1 MCRVLIADDEP
12 KVLLLIK
19 SLIDWQTLGL
29 DLVATANDGVAA
41 LAAIAQL
48 RPDIVITDI
57 RMPGYDGIELIG
69 RAKALNPAIDFIIIS
84 GYRHFDYA
92 QKAIRFGVEDYL
104 LKPLKALE
112 INQTLRKMS

>member
-1 MCRVLIADDEP
+1 
-12 KVLLLIK
+12 LLLIK

-69 RAKALNPAIDFIIIS
+69 RAKALNPAIDF
-84 GYRHFDYA
+84 
-92 QKAIRFGVEDYL
+92 
-104 LKPLKALE
+104 
-112 INQTLRKMS
+112 M